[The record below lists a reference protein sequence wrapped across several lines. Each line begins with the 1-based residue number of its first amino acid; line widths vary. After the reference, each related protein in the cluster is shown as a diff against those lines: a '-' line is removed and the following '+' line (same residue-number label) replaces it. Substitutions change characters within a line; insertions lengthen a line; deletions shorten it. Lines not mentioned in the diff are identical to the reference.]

1 MTFINR
7 NQIILLLSFIFLLGI
22 SYFLSISFGEN
33 LAREKKEVSK
43 KITSHE
49 DPIHIEEK
57 LEIDFTLVQKYYL
70 QEGETFTGA
79 LKQADLQDD
88 EINDVVNIISKK
100 IDLRKLKVGTLIE
113 TYTKSVNDKKI
124 INEIIIYPDIE
135 KKIYVKKVNNKFVA
149 GEDKKKLFS
158 KLKLYEVEIHNSIYE
173 SLKKIDTPDE
183 IIMEFVQLYSF
194 DIDFQR
200 DIRKGNKIKI
210 FFEIYTDSQ
219 NNYIKSGNINF
230 SEIILNDESYE
241 LYRFQSEGDEFVEY
255 FNSDGK
261 SATKAL
267 MKTPINGARLSSGF
281 GMRKHPILGYN
292 KKHQGVDFAAP
303 TGTPIMAAGTGHIEF
318 VGNNGG
324 AGKYIRIK
332 HLNGYKTSYS
342 HLSKY
347 ASGIQK
353 NVKVRQGQVIGYVG
367 NTGLSTGPHL
377 HYEVI
382 FNGKRI
388 NPMKMKLPSGK
399 QLKDKNLEIFLAEKE
414 RINAEVS
421 ELYSMN

>member
-1 MTFINR
+1 MKKKLIFIFFLFLLSGFSIFLSYEFSEKKFLQSNDLQTIQNNE
-7 NQIILLLSFIFLLGI
+7 NQIPFKKETLDIDYSFIEYYTLKDGDTLTSVLKKTKLTSREIDQLISSTIDKINVNKLKIGTRIEII
-22 SYFLSISFGEN
+22 SYLKDS
-33 LAREKKEVSK
+33 EKTVK
-43 KITSHE
+43 
-49 DPIHIEEK
+49 
-57 LEIDFTLVQKYYL
+57 
-70 QEGETFTGA
+70 
-79 LKQADLQDD
+79 
-88 EINDVVNIISKK
+88 
-100 IDLRKLKVGTLIE
+100 
-113 TYTKSVNDKKI
+113 
-124 INEIIIYPDIE
+124 EIIIYPDVENKINISKVKDNFIVE
-135 KKIYVKKVNNKFVA
+135 KDIKT
-149 GEDKKKLFS
+149 LFS
-158 KLKLYEVEIHNSIYE
+158 KNKFYEVKIDKSIYS
-173 SLKKIDTPDE
+173 SLKQVEVPDN
-183 IIMEFVQLYSF
+183 IIMEFVQLFSF

-200 DIRKGNKIKI
+200 DIRNGNSLKIMFDQYYDKYDNVVKTGSI
-210 FFEIYTDSQ
+210 YFAEINLLS
-219 NNYIKSGNINF
+219 S
-230 SEIILNDESYE
+230 SYE
-241 LYRFQSEGDEFVEY
+241 LYRFKSQDMIEY
-255 FNSDGK
+255 FNAEGK

-347 ASGIQK
+347 ASGIKK
-353 NVKVRQGQVIGYVG
+353 NVRVTQGQTIGYVG

-382 FNGKRI
+382 YNGERI

-399 QLKDKNLEIFLAEKE
+399 KLEGENLRNFLLVKEKTDAEISLFK
-414 RINAEVS
+414 S
-421 ELYSMN
+421 